1 MKDYKKVVEIPV
13 EKIKI
18 ISKDV
23 RLLDDE
29 MMKNVHNKLKEIGF
43 KYVTLDLNGYQM
55 GSLNN

>member
-1 MKDYKKVVEIPV
+1 MNKFF
-13 EKIKI
+13 
-18 ISKDV
+18 
-23 RLLDDE
+23 DDE

>member
-1 MKDYKKVVEIPV
+1 MPDFS
-13 EKIKI
+13 EKIEKEVA
-18 ISKDV
+18 KDEMNKFF
-23 RLLDDE
+23 DDE